1 MPNKNAPQQESIR
14 MSLHQF
20 LGGLLQ
26 ICPDRE
32 AAIAVILEE
41 LTKISRIRPENDNS
55 NFHTDMIKPVLRSTI
70 YILTIRFNKLLEDT
84 INAFGEDKQFW
95 PEPVKNTLDNDRQ
108 LIEMFN
114 KYIDQL

>member
-1 MPNKNAPQQESIR
+1 MSNYIPNQESIR
-14 MSLHQF
+14 ASLYQF

-26 ICPDRE
+26 LCPDRE
-32 AAIAVILEE
+32 AAIATLLEE

-55 NFHTDMIKPVLRSTI
+55 NFHSDMIKPILKSAV
-70 YILTIRFNKLLEDT
+70 YILTIRFNDLLNDT
-84 INAFGEDKQFW
+84 IKAFGEDKTFW
-95 PEPVKNTLDNDRQ
+95 PEPVRNTLDNDRQ

>member
-1 MPNKNAPQQESIR
+1 MSNKYTPNQESIR

-26 ICPDRE
+26 LCPDRE
-32 AAIAVILEE
+32 ATIAVIIEE
-41 LTKISRIRPENDNS
+41 ITRISRLNPENDES
-55 NFHTDMIKPVLRSTI
+55 NFYIDMIKPILRASV
-70 YILTIRFNKLLEDT
+70 YILTIRFNTLLNDT
-84 INAFGEDKQFW
+84 IKAFGEDKQFW

>member
-1 MPNKNAPQQESIR
+1 MSNKYTPNQEAIR
-14 MSLHQF
+14 MSLYQF

-26 ICPDRE
+26 LCPDRE

-41 LTKISRIRPENDNS
+41 LTKISRIRPEDDNS
-55 NFHTDMIKPVLRSTI
+55 NFHTDMIKPILRSAV
-70 YILTIRFNKLLEDT
+70 YILTVIFNNLLNDT
-84 INAFGEDKQFW
+84 TKAFGEDKQFW

-108 LIEMFN
+108 VIEMFN